1 MAAKKKSESAEVAEA
16 PKAEMPIEAP
26 KVARNLTRERLA
38 EAVGKSQAAA
48 MVKD

>member
-1 MAAKKKSESAEVAEA
+1 MAAKKKSESVEVAE